1 MIPNEGGLVIRNGD
15 LEQAGATLDFKPPLT
30 LYPGLD
36 MNNIGFKL
44 GLDPTRINGH
54 TDLTALSF
62 YDIVGN
68 VVMAFPSTAAPF
80 VFDQG
85 FAGPG
90 YPQSFYGVRY
100 TRTTIG
106 IAAAASL
113 KVPILGN
120 VPLGSAYLLYEYPSY
135 LAFGGGVDESFFDVI
150 SMTGGFSGEVDFNGP
165 RFNIGGGVHACL
177 IGVLC
182 RGAQGVVSSRGVG
195 ACLDL
200 GVVHIGGGATFHPF
214 EVKIWPLDG
223 CKWSRFAERNINVNP
238 TGDARV
244 AAAAVVDR
252 IVIKPGQPSRAISLQ
267 GSTGAP
273 LVSVDGPGGQ
283 TLTSPAGSGLAIH
296 GALRIIRQQSTKLTV
311 IGLQNPKPG
320 TYTIT
325 LLPGSPPAIK
335 LGDAVDPPNAKLS
348 AHVTR
353 HGDRA
358 VLRYVIGPRRDQR
371 VTFIEVDGQVRRV
384 IGVVNGSGKGH
395 ITWKPAPGS
404 RRRTIVAQFELAG
417 LPAERLT
424 VAKFS
429 PPAPTLGRPG
439 RLRVKHR
446 GKTVV
451 ASWRRVPGATGYQLV
466 IDISG
471 GRQARL
477 KTTRTGVRI
486 AVPKTSAGRLF
497 VRATGYLRTGP
508 PVSATFL
515 ATARAKTRLG
525 PLPKPPR
532 LR

>member
-90 YPQSFYGVRY
+90 YPQAFYGVRY

-106 IAAAASL
+106 IAAKASL

-120 VPLGSAYLLYEYPSY
+120 VPLGGAYLLYEYPSY
-135 LAFGGGVDESFFDVI
+135 LAFGGGLDESFFDVI

-214 EVKIWPLDG
+214 AIKIWPLDG

-238 TGDARV
+238 AGDAGV

-273 LVSVDGPGGQ
+273 LVRVDGPGGQ

-353 HGDRA
+353 YGDRA
-358 VLRYVIGPRRDQR
+358 VLHYDIRPRPDQR
-371 VTFIEVDGQVRRV
+371 VTFIEVDGHVRRV
-384 IGVVNGSGKGH
+384 IGVVTGSGRGH

-404 RRRTIVAQFELAG
+404 RQRTIVAQFELAG

-429 PPAPTLGRPG
+429 PPAPTLGRPH
-439 RLRVKHR
+439 RLHVKHR

-451 ASWRRVPGATGYQLV
+451 ASWRPVPGATGYQLV

-471 GRQARL
+471 GRQSRL
-477 KTTRTGVRI
+477 TTSRTRARI
-486 AVPKTSAGRLF
+486 AVPTTGAGRLF
-497 VRATGYLRTGP
+497 VRAVGYLRTGP
-508 PVSATFL
+508 PASAKFL